1 MFDSSE
7 ILTAHKTPVM
17 VVDDP
22 VLVFGGVYSNLE
34 ALEALLAEA
43 ERRGIPPARMVCT
56 GDVVAYGAN
65 PAECVALIRKYEI
78 ATVLGNCEE
87 QLALEAEDCGCG
99 FAPGSV
105 CERLSNAWFAYASAR
120 IDRDAR
126 LWMARLPRRIDL
138 IIGGSRLAV
147 VHGAPSRINRFLFR
161 SHPEEW
167 FVRELELLKAEG
179 VIGVIG
185 GHSGLGFSRSVGGR
199 LWHNAGAIGLP
210 ANDGTPRTWF
220 SILSPCPERAR
231 GLMIAHLP
239 LAYDHQRAAQAMR
252 KAGLPEGYADAL
264 ESGIWPSFDVLPR
277 AEQAATGVP
286 LSASGFR
293 WPDDPAPALPAA
305 PEPVASVALE
315 SLETLWFNTG
325 TLCNIA
331 CTGCYIE
338 SSPRN
343 DRLAYL
349 SFSEFLRLLEE
360 AEAAHPELL
369 EIGFTGGEPFLNPHA
384 LSMIEHALAR
394 GHRVLVL
401 TNAMRPMQRHQKTL
415 RRLRGLYGVRLAM
428 RVSLDHYTAEGH
440 ERVRGAGTWAPALR
454 GLRWLC
460 AEGFAP
466 AVAARFNPEIEDEA
480 ALRAGFARLF
490 AAEGFAIDAADPRA
504 LVLFP
509 ELAEPAE
516 VQSVPASAWHAMHP
530 RGRDTMCRTSRMVVQ
545 RKGSARASVVACT
558 LLPYDSRFD
567 LGETL
572 AEAARPVALAHPHCA
587 RFCVFGG
594 ASCAS
599 VR

>member
-1 MFDSSE
+1 MFDSSAV
-7 ILTAHKTPVM
+7 LSAQRTPVIIT
-17 VVDDP
+17 DDP

-43 ERRGIPPARMVCT
+43 QRLGIPPARMVCT

-87 QLALEAEDCGCG
+87 QLALDAEDCGCG
-99 FAPGSV
+99 FAPGSI
-105 CERLSNAWFAYASAR
+105 CDRLSSAWFAYASAR

-138 IIGGSRLAV
+138 IIGGLRFAI

-167 FVRELELLKAEG
+167 FACELDLVEAD
-179 VIGVIG
+179 GVIG
-185 GHSGLGFSRSVGGR
+185 GHCGIGFSRAVGRR

-220 SILSPCPERAR
+220 SVLSPSPERKR

-239 LAYDHQRAAQAMR
+239 LTYDHQRAAQAMQ
-252 KAGLPEGYADAL
+252 KAGLPEAYADAL

-277 AEQAATGVP
+277 TEQAATGVA
-286 LSASGFR
+286 LSASGFQ
-293 WPDDPAPALPAA
+293 WPDEPTPALPAP
-305 PEPVASVALE
+305 PETVASVALE

-331 CTGCYIE
+331 CAGCYIE

-349 SFSEFLRLLEE
+349 SLSEFLRLLAE
-360 AEAAHPELL
+360 AEAAYPELVEVGL
-369 EIGFTGGEPFLNPHA
+369 TGGEPFLNPHA
-384 LSMIEHALAR
+384 LAMIEHALAR

-415 RRLRGLYGVRLAM
+415 RRLRSLYGKRLAM

-440 ERVRGAGTWAPALR
+440 ERVRGAGTWTPALK
-454 GLRWLC
+454 GLHWLC

-466 AVAARFNPEIEDEA
+466 AVAARFNPEVEEEA
-480 ALRAGFARLF
+480 ALRAGFAQLF
-490 AAEGFAIDAADPRA
+490 AAEGLDIDAADPRA

-509 ELAEPAE
+509 ELGESAEIC
-516 VQSVPASAWHAMHP
+516 SVPASAWYAMHP

-545 RKGSARASVVACT
+545 RKGFARASVVACT

-599 VR
+599 AR